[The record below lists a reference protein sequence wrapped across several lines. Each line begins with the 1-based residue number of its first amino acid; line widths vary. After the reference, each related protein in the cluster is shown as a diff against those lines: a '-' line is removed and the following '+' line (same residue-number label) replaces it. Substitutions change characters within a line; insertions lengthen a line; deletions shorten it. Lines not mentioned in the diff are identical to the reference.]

1 MDSEMK
7 KLEALF
13 SKELEEQRNIGYEI
27 GFDIGEKA
35 GAKKMLEM
43 IQCKLLFKKTLSEEQ
58 IMEFFDID
66 NDRMAEL
73 KEIITSPDY
82 ALYY

>member
-1 MDSEMK
+1 MY
-7 KLEALF
+7 
-13 SKELEEQRNIGYEI
+13 ITY
-27 GFDIGEKA
+27 DIGEDA

-43 IQCKLLFKKTLSEEQ
+43 IQCKLLFIKTLSEEQ

-66 NDRMAEL
+66 QDRMTEL

>member
-1 MDSEMK
+1 M
-7 KLEALF
+7 
-13 SKELEEQRNIGYEI
+13 N
-27 GFDIGEKA
+27 
-35 GAKKMLEM
+35 KMLEI
-43 IQCKLLFKKTLSEEQ
+43 IQCKLLFTKTLSEEQ

-66 NDRMAEL
+66 KDRMTEL

>member
-1 MDSEMK
+1 MASEMK

-13 SKELEEQRNIGYEI
+13 TKELEEQRNIGYEI
-27 GFDIGEKA
+27 GFNIGEDT

-43 IQCKLLFKKTLSEEQ
+43 IQCKLLFTKTLSEEQ

-66 NDRMAEL
+66 EDRMTEL